1 MFETKDGKQILISIQ
16 SDREWGKL
24 CEYFLGDVRL
34 SHDPRFA
41 SNVNRVECRDL
52 TDKIVAEAFLQRSSD
67 QALADL
73 TKADVAFALLN
84 DMAGLSAHPE
94 LRRITV
100 ETPNGPVT
108 YRELQIVTLRGCTKA
123 SPFVA
128 VNGADAHRSLALPC

>member
-1 MFETKDGKQILISIQ
+1 
-16 SDREWGKL
+16 
-24 CEYFLGDVRL
+24 LGDVRL

-41 SNVNRVECRDL
+41 SNVNRVDHRDL
-52 TDKIVAEAFLQRSSD
+52 TDKVVAEAFLRRSSD

-84 DMAGLSAHPE
+84 DMAGLSVHPE

-108 YRELQIVTLRGCTKA
+108 YPAPASRFDGVTRPFGPVPELDEGC
-123 SPFVA
+123 
-128 VNGADAHRSLALPC
+128 